1 MCNRSRRSMVSRART
16 YIFQSQGLEH
26 VENREPE
33 EIRQRNGRYGER
45 DAASSRR
52 DRAKEEGER
61 ERAHIEPKDLY
72 SHPWSRQRG
81 RPQKGNVHADP
92 SKTIWPLIISFLR
105 YDLRF
110 FCIILYNR
118 NLIYF

>member
-16 YIFQSQGLEH
+16 HVFQSQGLEY

-45 DAASSRR
+45 DAASSRG
-52 DRAKEEGER
+52 DRTKEEGKR

-72 SHPWSRQRG
+72 SHAWSRQRG
-81 RPQKGNVHADP
+81 RPQKGNVYADT
-92 SKTIWPLIISFLR
+92 STTIWAIIISFLR
-105 YDLRF
+105 F
-110 FCIILYNR
+110 TIFCIILYNR